1 MVYFRNKVK
10 RFLCDQ
16 DVLKRLIIINCVVF
30 VLVFIINLFG
40 VSSNQWIGLPSDFS
54 DFLMRP
60 WTIITYMFVQNDVLH
75 ILFNM
80 LWLYCFAQVFLQTL
94 NARQLLT
101 LYILGGLV
109 GGILYLIMSVL
120 FIGEDVKHILVG
132 SSASI
137 LSIMAA
143 TTLRSPNY
151 KFNLFLFGEVKLK
164 WIAIVLMILIFVGI
178 WGNNQGGEIAHA
190 GGVLTGL
197 FFGIMLRRGTDV
209 LKPIYSFVNLRKD
222 KKRVIRTNSIEKT
235 LNKRRQDIERLNG
248 LLEKI
253 KQSGYGSL
261 TKNERDELES
271 LSKKLS

>member
-1 MVYFRNKVK
+1 
-10 RFLCDQ
+10 
-16 DVLKRLIIINCVVF
+16 
-30 VLVFIINLFG
+30 
-40 VSSNQWIGLPSDFS
+40 
-54 DFLMRP
+54 
-60 WTIITYMFVQNDVLH
+60 MFVQNDVLH

-164 WIAIVLMILIFVGI
+164 WIAIVLMILICVGI